1 MQLHELNDSSNE
13 FVMNLLEESLSK
25 ITDVD
30 IIKNYHPDYKTE
42 SSNIFYILNDVNGR
56 YKRGCYYVLEDDGEY
71 VCSAGYN
78 EYDLDQTI
86 ALALTRAYINP
97 KHRAK
102 YYMGEHIL
110 PKIIENTTQY
120 EHLYITADSHNSALY
135 QWFVRAN
142 EGKRPTMFQQWPDIY
157 RKFKPIGKKYIYYT
171 EQYVA
176 ELDRNI
182 K

>member
-1 MQLHELNDSSNE
+1 MRLHELHDSSNE
-13 FVMNLLEESLSK
+13 FVMNLLEVYFSK
-25 ITDVD
+25 ITDSD
-30 IIKNYHPDYKTE
+30 IVKNYHPDH
-42 SSNIFYILNDVNGR
+42 SNDPANIFYILNDVNGR

-110 PKIIENTTQY
+110 PKIIENTAQY
-120 EHLYITADSHNSALY
+120 EHLYITADSHNSAIY
-135 QWFVRAN
+135 QWFIRAN
-142 EGKRPTMFQQWPDIY
+142 EGKRPAMFQQWPNIY